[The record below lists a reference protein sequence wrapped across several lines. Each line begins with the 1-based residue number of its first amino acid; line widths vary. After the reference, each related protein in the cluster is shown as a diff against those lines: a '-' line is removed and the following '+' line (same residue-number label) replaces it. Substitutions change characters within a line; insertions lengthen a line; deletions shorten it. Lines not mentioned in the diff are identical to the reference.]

1 MAALRH
7 FRKAGGVIECD
18 GPVLGQKMV
27 EMIGRLNT
35 ANRCS
40 PGCMARFTIIS
51 SEGRQYQVSIV
62 ELVTE

>member
-1 MAALRH
+1 M
-7 FRKAGGVIECD
+7 IEFD

-27 EMIGRLNT
+27 EMLGRLNT

-40 PGCMARFTIIS
+40 PGCTARFTIVS
-51 SEGRQYQVSIV
+51 SDGRRYQVSIV